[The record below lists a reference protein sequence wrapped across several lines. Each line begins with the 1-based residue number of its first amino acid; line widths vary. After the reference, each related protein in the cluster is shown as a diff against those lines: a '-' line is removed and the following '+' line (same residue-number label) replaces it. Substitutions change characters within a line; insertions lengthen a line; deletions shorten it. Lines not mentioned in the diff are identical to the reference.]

1 MTVQARSVD
10 AETEA
15 RSVDAETEA
24 RSVDAETEARS
35 VDAETE
41 ARSVDA
47 ETEARSVDA
56 ETEARSVDAETE
68 ARSVDAETDYS
79 SPPYDQWDFA
89 QPYEQWDHARRHCPV
104 LRQDGISFT
113 DEPAPPRFTLT
124 SWDDADQVLRDWRTF
139 SASINADA
147 MGPFMGELIL
157 GLDGDEHR
165 RYRNLV
171 AHAFRRSTLERWR
184 GELAEP
190 TMQQLLDDI
199 APAGRADLVA
209 QVTSRFPV
217 QVICGIVGVPTED
230 HEQFN
235 EWAVRINYGPLH
247 PEEGRVASQAMR
259 DYLEPLVEAR
269 KVEPAGDLLSELV
282 HAEIDGVRLTD
293 ERIYGFLRLL
303 LPAGA
308 ETTYRAFGSCL
319 LALLERPEAM
329 ARVLADRSLVP
340 AVVEETLRW
349 ETSVTMVV
357 RVAAADTEIGG
368 CPVPAGSTLSIIN
381 GSASRDE
388 ARWDHPDEWDLDRE
402 SQQHMAFGTG
412 PHQCLG
418 MHLARM
424 ELEVGMN
431 AVLDRLPNLRLD
443 PGAEHPVIS
452 GFAFR
457 GPLKLPVLFDPA

>member
-1 MTVQARSVD
+1 MA
-10 AETEA
+10 TEM
-15 RSVDAETEA
+15 
-24 RSVDAETEARS
+24 
-35 VDAETE
+35 
-41 ARSVDA
+41 
-47 ETEARSVDA
+47 
-56 ETEARSVDAETE
+56 
-68 ARSVDAETDYS
+68 DYS
-79 SPPYDQWDFA
+79 APPYDEWDSA
-89 QPYEQWDHARRHCPV
+89 QPYGQWDHARRHCPV
-104 LRQDGISFT
+104 IREEGFSFT
-113 DEPAPPRFTLT
+113 EDPALPRFTIT
-124 SWDDADQVLRDWRTF
+124 TFDDADQVLRDWRSF
-139 SASINADA
+139 SASINGEV
-147 MGPFMGELIL
+147 MRPYMGELML

-171 AHAFRRSTLERWR
+171 AYAFRRSTLERWR
-184 GELAEP
+184 GELVEP
-190 TMQQLLDDI
+190 VIETLLDAI

-209 QVTSRFPV
+209 QVTSKFPV

-235 EWAVRINYGPLH
+235 DWAVRINYGPLY
-247 PEEGRVASQAMR
+247 PEEGRAASQAMR

-269 KVEPAGDLLSELV
+269 RTEPTGDLLSELV

-293 ERIYGFLRLL
+293 EKIYGFLRLL

-349 ETSVTMVV
+349 ETSVTMVA
-357 RVAAADTEIGG
+357 RVAATDTEIGG
-368 CPVPAGSTLSIIN
+368 CSVPAGSSVSVIN

-388 ARWDHPDEWDLDRE
+388 ARWADPGEWDLDRE
-402 SQQHMAFGTG
+402 PQQHMAFGTG

-424 ELEVGMN
+424 ELEVGIN

-443 PGAEHPVIS
+443 PDAEPPTIA
-452 GFAFR
+452 GYAFR
-457 GPLKLPVLFDPA
+457 GPQELPVLFDPF

>member
-1 MTVQARSVD
+1 MEAGSGDAETGVGSVD

-15 RSVDAETEA
+15 QSVEAEMEVGSVDVEMEVG
-24 RSVDAETEARS
+24 SVDVEMEVGS
-35 VDAETE
+35 GDAEM
-41 ARSVDA
+41 
-47 ETEARSVDA
+47 
-56 ETEARSVDAETE
+56 
-68 ARSVDAETDYS
+68 DYS

-89 QPYEQWDHARRHCPV
+89 QPYEQWDHARRRCPV
-104 LRQDGISFT
+104 IEEPGFSFT
-113 DEPAPPRFTLT
+113 DEPALPRFTIT
-124 SWDDADQVLRDWRTF
+124 SWSDADQVLRDWRTF
-139 SASINADA
+139 SASINAEV
-147 MGPFMGELIL
+147 MRPYMGELIL

-184 GELAEP
+184 GELVEP
-190 TMQQLLDDI
+190 VMQRLLDEI

-388 ARWDHPDEWDLDRE
+388 ARWDRSDEWDLDRE

-443 PGAEHPVIS
+443 AGAERPVIS

-457 GPLKLPVLFDPA
+457 GPLKLPVLFDPP

>member
-1 MTVQARSVD
+1 M
-10 AETEA
+10 ETEM
-15 RSVDAETEA
+15 
-24 RSVDAETEARS
+24 
-35 VDAETE
+35 
-41 ARSVDA
+41 
-47 ETEARSVDA
+47 
-56 ETEARSVDAETE
+56 
-68 ARSVDAETDYS
+68 DYS
-79 SPPYDQWDFA
+79 APPYDEWDSA
-89 QPYEQWDHARRHCPV
+89 QPYGQWDHARRHCPV
-104 LRQDGISFT
+104 IREEGFSFT
-113 DEPAPPRFTLT
+113 EDPALPRFTIT
-124 SWDDADQVLRDWRTF
+124 TFDDADQVLRDWRSF
-139 SASINADA
+139 SASINGEV
-147 MGPFMGELIL
+147 MRPYMGELML

-171 AHAFRRSTLERWR
+171 AYAFRRSTLERWR
-184 GELAEP
+184 GELVEP
-190 TMQQLLDDI
+190 VIETLLDDI

-209 QVTSRFPV
+209 QVTSKFPV

-235 EWAVRINYGPLH
+235 DWAVRINYGPLY
-247 PEEGRVASQAMR
+247 PEEGRAASQAMR

-269 KVEPAGDLLSELV
+269 RMEPTGDLLSELV
-282 HAEIDGVRLTD
+282 HAEIDGARLTD
-293 ERIYGFLRLL
+293 EKIYGFLRLL

-340 AVVEETLRW
+340 AAVEETLRW
-349 ETSVTMVV
+349 ETSVTMVA
-357 RVAAADTEIGG
+357 RVAATDTEIGG
-368 CPVPAGSTLSIIN
+368 CPVPAGSSVSVIN

-388 ARWDHPDEWDLDRE
+388 ARWADPGEWDLDRE
-402 SQQHMAFGTG
+402 PQQHMAFGTG

-443 PGAEHPVIS
+443 PDAGSPTIA
-452 GFAFR
+452 GYAFR
-457 GPLKLPVLFDPA
+457 GPQELQVLFDPPCLGFNEPF